1 MKCSICNND
10 IEITKTN
17 NEYTEKKKK
26 IDAKLLAYIDKH
38 FYKDEE
44 QCWQIVMQA
53 EALLLS
59 PTDLVNTC
67 INKKCIAQMC
77 AYCYRKNIIC
87 LECGEESKR
96 KYEKPTSI
104 KK

>member
-1 MKCSICNND
+1 
-10 IEITKTN
+10 
-17 NEYTEKKKK
+17 
-26 IDAKLLAYIDKH
+26 
-38 FYKDEE
+38 
-44 QCWQIVMQA
+44 MQA

-96 KYEKPTSI
+96 KYEKPMSI